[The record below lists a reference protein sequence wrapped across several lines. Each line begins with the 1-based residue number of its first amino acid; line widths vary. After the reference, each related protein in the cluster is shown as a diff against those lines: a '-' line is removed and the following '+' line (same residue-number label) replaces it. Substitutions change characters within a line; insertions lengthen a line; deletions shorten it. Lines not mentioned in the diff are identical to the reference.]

1 MPGIYFEIKG
11 EKDTLFIMTVFDDT
25 HRYSHYILKPH
36 DVHVSNFKLRDIVQY
51 VDYKQNKEN
60 YSKYKA
66 GLGMPSYLLEEKLLE
81 K

>member
-1 MPGIYFEIKG
+1 MIHIVIL
-11 EKDTLFIMTVFDDT
+11 T
-25 HRYSHYILKPH
+25 ILKPH

-51 VDYKQNKEN
+51 VDYKQDKEN

-81 K
+81 KIANKK